1 MSAARMNLFKGV
13 RTKEKSRARVTKPTK
28 LSPHLIAGLVI
39 LAGGTFVFFK
49 SGRLH
54 KERLATMRAE
64 MVELEAQIQEVVAMS
79 EQAKAARKP
88 AGSGSALAVATKP
101 SGMDGSWTAVLWKF
115 AAFTG
120 QNVVIREM
128 QLAPLANGGKI
139 QSVAI
144 RGQATSL
151 VEMREWLQRLI
162 ENMPGSEFSISNQ
175 RLGEG
180 DFPVD
185 FTLQAQV
192 I

>member
-1 MSAARMNLFKGV
+1 MNASRMNLFKGV
-13 RTKEKSRARVTKPTK
+13 KTKEKSRARVTKPAK
-28 LSPHLIAGLVI
+28 FSPHLAVTLLLI
-39 LAGGTFVFFK
+39 LGGGMVFIK
-49 SGRLH
+49 GTRQH
-54 KERLATMRAE
+54 KEKMEAMRAE
-64 MVELEAQIQEVVAMS
+64 LAELEAQVREVVAMS
-79 EQAKAARKP
+79 EQAGAARRP
-88 AGSGSALAVATKP
+88 SAAQAAQKP
-101 SGMDGSWTAVLWKF
+101 SGMDGTWTAVLWKF

-139 QSVAI
+139 QSVSI
-144 RGQATSL
+144 RGQATTL

-175 RLGEG
+175 RQGEG